1 MKKYLVIYHSIKKF
15 KCITILR
22 WVLVLLFLHLTS
34 KNTFS
39 YTLCHVFTQ
48 VILGYFYVIPRLL
61 YISRSIQ
68 SKRSQITCWLQWK
81 LHLYYFEKSPIIIY
95 NKLVIHILGFCLF
108 IHEIDIVQIWNHFYY
123 VIRIFCHIQN
133 TCW

>member
-1 MKKYLVIYHSIKKF
+1 MKKYLVIYHSTKKI
-15 KCITILR
+15 KCITIL
-22 WVLVLLFLHLTS
+22 WMVLLFVHLTS

-95 NKLVIHILGFCLF
+95 NELVIHILGFLF
-108 IHEIDIVQIWNHFYY
+108 IYAWNWCRTNLESFHY